1 MMRLLDIF
9 YKQVQMDLMTKTLL
23 ELFDY
28 YAMNLFDASVQVSL
42 APGYPTIEFA
52 ASGGVLNPKRE

>member
-1 MMRLLDIF
+1 
-9 YKQVQMDLMTKTLL
+9 MDLMTKTLL